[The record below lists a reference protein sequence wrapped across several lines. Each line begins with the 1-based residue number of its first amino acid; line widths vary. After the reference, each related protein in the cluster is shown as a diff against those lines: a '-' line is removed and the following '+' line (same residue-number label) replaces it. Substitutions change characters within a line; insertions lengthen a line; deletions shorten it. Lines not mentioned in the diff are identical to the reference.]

1 MNERSWSGLGAAL
14 VLAAC
19 SSSAPTEIVAGVS
32 TQIQVPEY
40 LKEVGVVVQA
50 GGRLQFCESY
60 QVQDRTVTLPA
71 SLGVLDRENRA
82 PVTVQVL
89 GFREAQPRFADDCVV
104 EQSVDA
110 DDAEVMVVRR
120 RRTTFVDD
128 RILFLP
134 LPLKESC
141 SETACGEDETC
152 IGGVCVASD
161 IDSSMLAEYKNELLF
176 GDTNTC
182 FDPSRCLDAAR
193 APVLLE
199 DPATCSFRAQWPQGA
214 PMPEPGDLN
223 VRVFYD
229 TFGSE
234 VLDLDREGSPLNEQE
249 GFNVPDP
256 SDALAFRLAPNLC
269 ASNYQQDKLLGV
281 EASALCPP
289 KRPLQPL
296 CSAYE
301 NIDLRKT
308 ANNPEPGPRVCTI
321 AGLRA
326 VESAVYVLMDR
337 SQSMFQFY
345 GDGGLRFA
353 VELPLQN
360 PVARRTRVAFGQL
373 PAAAEQCGTS
383 EYQTPTVPFG
393 DVASVRQPIG
403 DILSASASVLPDD
416 PPLYLEA
423 AMQGGYAALAG
434 LGATGE
440 VGFNRKALVV
450 ISNRDLARDRCP
462 GQTASERAAAALAQ
476 DDSIVTYAVALDSG
490 DAEALASAEAI
501 ASAGGT
507 TVFNGVED
515 ESEGLRAVQDILTDL
530 GSCLYEVAPDSTTG
544 VRDAG
549 DLTDSAT
556 ISYLHP
562 LTRVQVDIEHNAQ
575 CAEGVEASGWN
586 AEGNL
591 VRLCGTACEA
601 LRAGLSDVALLH
613 AQNQHVAPAVPLVV
627 TAPCP

>member
-1 MNERSWSGLGAAL
+1 MNQRTWPGLAATL
-14 VLAAC
+14 ALAAC
-19 SSSAPTEIVAGVS
+19 SSSDPTEIVAGVS

-60 QVQDRTVTLPA
+60 QVQDRTVSLPA

-89 GFREAQPRFADDCVV
+89 GFRQAQPRFSDDCVV
-104 EQSVDA
+104 EQNVDA
-110 DDAEVMVVRR
+110 DDSEVMVVRR

-152 IGGVCVASD
+152 IGGVCVAAEV
-161 IDSSMLAEYKNELLF
+161 DSSVLADYKDELLF
-176 GDTNTC
+176 GDSNTC
-182 FDPSRCLDAAR
+182 FDPRRCLDAAR
-193 APVLLE
+193 TPVLLE
-199 DPATCSFRAQWPQGA
+199 DPASCSFRAQWPASA
-214 PMPEPGDLN
+214 PMPEPGELN

-234 VLDLDREGSPLNEQE
+234 VLDLDREGSPVNEQE
-249 GFNVPDP
+249 GFNVPDQ
-256 SDALAFRLAPNLC
+256 SDPLAFRLAPNLC
-269 ASNYQQDKLLGV
+269 SSNYQQDKLLGV

-296 CSAYE
+296 CTGYE
-301 NIDLRKT
+301 NIDLRAT
-308 ANNPEPGPRVCTI
+308 ADNPDPGPRVCTI

-337 SQSMFQFY
+337 SQSMFKFY

-353 VELPLQN
+353 IELPLKN
-360 PVARRTRVAFGQL
+360 PAARRTRVAFGQL

-393 DVASVRQPIG
+393 DVASVREPIG
-403 DILSASASVLPDD
+403 DILGASSSVLPND
-416 PPLYLEA
+416 PEMYLEA
-423 AMQGGYAALAG
+423 AMQGAYAALSE
-434 LGATGE
+434 LGASSDS
-440 VGFNRKALVV
+440 GFNRKALVV
-450 ISNRDLARDRCP
+450 ISNRDLASDPCP
-462 GQTASERAAAALAQ
+462 GPTAIERAAAALAQ

-490 DAEALASAEAI
+490 DAEALASADAI
-501 ASAGGT
+501 ATAGGT
-507 TVFNGVED
+507 TVFNGVQD
-515 ESEGLRAVQDILTDL
+515 EVEGARAVQDILTDL
-530 GSCLYEVAPDSTTG
+530 GSCLYEVAPDATTG
-544 VRDAG
+544 VQDAG
-549 DLTDSAT
+549 DLSDNAT

-575 CAEGVEASGWN
+575 CADGVSASGWN

-591 VRLCGTACEA
+591 VRLCGAACDE
-601 LRAGLSDVALLH
+601 LRDRLSEVALLH
-613 AQNQHVAPAVPLVV
+613 AQNQRIAPAVPLVV